1 MRAILATDTGLI
13 KVVDVVREKTEDGSA
28 GEEKVAFTTQW
39 GATQAKSEE
48 IHCMR
53 AYHGQKDQVL
63 VGRAGG
69 RVEAINVSTGVKV
82 GSVVDPKAPTKLGD
96 KWVGVETAAW
106 APNRA
111 VGWYTT
117 GRGVVCSFG
126 DDENDVDSKTVVHNG
141 SVVKEFA
148 LTTAPIGAFRLHP
161 TAPQAALGGKG
172 VDLRL
177 VEVENGKQVWTA
189 KNVPNDFLDMPVPV
203 WVTDLG
209 FLPDDPRRIAVVTGY
224 HQIRVYDVKAQRRPT
239 IDFELKQLPHA
250 FSCIVPSADPNV
262 IALGDTH
269 GNVVEIDLRNKN
281 IKGLY
286 RGIAGS
292 VRSIAYGP
300 DGKTI
305 VAASLDR
312 FLRVF
317 STAGPLRKL
326 QHKVHKHT
334 HTHTRAW
341 RRS

>member
-1 MRAILATDTGLI
+1 MTIHEGNLLTPQDHGMRFFIQDLSRFRFADFLFSTA
-13 KVVDVVREKTEDGSA
+13 VVDVVREKTEDGSA

-53 AYHGQKDQVL
+53 AYHGHKDQVTTRLASHLSFLSFLFSPLAICPHSEPARFYLFSNHQSFVCACACVRVRLHSPAQVL

-82 GSVVDPKAPTKLGD
+82 GSVVDAKAPTKLGD

-161 TAPQAALGGKG
+161 TAPQAGTPARLYALSQPTTQESQRTRTTAHAHAQPHMDSSRWQGCGSSVGRGGERQAG
-172 VDLRL
+172 VDGQ
-177 VEVENGKQVWTA
+177 E
-189 KNVPNDFLDMPVPV
+189 
-203 WVTDLG
+203 
-209 FLPDDPRRIAVVTGY
+209 
-224 HQIRVYDVKAQRRPT
+224 
-239 IDFELKQLPHA
+239 
-250 FSCIVPSADPNV
+250 
-262 IALGDTH
+262 
-269 GNVVEIDLRNKN
+269 
-281 IKGLY
+281 
-286 RGIAGS
+286 
-292 VRSIAYGP
+292 
-300 DGKTI
+300 
-305 VAASLDR
+305 
-312 FLRVF
+312 
-317 STAGPLRKL
+317 
-326 QHKVHKHT
+326 
-334 HTHTRAW
+334 RA
-341 RRS
+341 

>member
-1 MRAILATDTGLI
+1 
-13 KVVDVVREKTEDGSA
+13 VDVVREKTEDGSA

-53 AYHGQKDQVL
+53 AYHGHKDQVTTRLTPHLSFLSSLQPFGHLPSLRTCALLPFFQPSIFLARVRVCACACAVIRLQVL

-82 GSVVDPKAPTKLGD
+82 GSVVDAKAPTKLGD

-161 TAPQAALGGKG
+161 TAPQAGTPSRLYALSQPTVQESQRTRTHAHTHTALGGKG

-189 KNVPNDFLDMPVPV
+189 KNVPNDFLDMPVPG
-203 WVTDLG
+203 TS
-209 FLPDDPRRIAVVTGY
+209 
-224 HQIRVYDVKAQRRPT
+224 HHCHYDSVSA
-239 IDFELKQLPHA
+239 HA
-250 FSCIVPSADPNV
+250 
-262 IALGDTH
+262 
-269 GNVVEIDLRNKN
+269 
-281 IKGLY
+281 
-286 RGIAGS
+286 
-292 VRSIAYGP
+292 
-300 DGKTI
+300 
-305 VAASLDR
+305 
-312 FLRVF
+312 
-317 STAGPLRKL
+317 
-326 QHKVHKHT
+326 
-334 HTHTRAW
+334 HTRHTPG
-341 RRS
+341 